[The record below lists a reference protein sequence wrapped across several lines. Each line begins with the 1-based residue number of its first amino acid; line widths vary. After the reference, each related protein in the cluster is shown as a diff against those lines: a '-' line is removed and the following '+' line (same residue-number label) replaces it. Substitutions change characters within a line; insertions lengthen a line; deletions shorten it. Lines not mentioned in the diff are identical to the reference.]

1 MLENQTFG
9 IFDGARDESIT
20 HGNSCQ
26 AHKALNLAKRPYVM
40 LYCVFLTFQT
50 ISKSFK
56 KH

>member
-9 IFDGARDESIT
+9 IFDSARDESIT
-20 HGNSCQ
+20 HGNKSWSYNIAYSQ
-26 AHKALNLAKRPYVM
+26 KPPYVM
-40 LYCVFLTFQT
+40 LYCVFSTFQT